1 MSIKTYR
8 GKSHSDAL
16 AKVKAELGARAVILH
31 TRTFRTGGWLGL
43 GRRTITEI
51 TATGDDRVRAMAAAR
66 LGQRPAR
73 PAAAEAN
80 VPTSAPASR
89 GASGRPMPARSTP
102 DAIVTPIVATPDSTQ
117 SSIKDVARLI
127 VAASAQSPIE
137 QEVAAIKRMVSQV
150 LRSQCGSAPAMSEP
164 LLKCYL
170 RLIEVEVA
178 REIAD
183 EIVGQVRDELE
194 PQELAD
200 PGVVHQAVLRRL
212 AGHIQVAADVAKVGR
227 APDGRPL
234 TIALVGPTGVGKTT
248 TIAKLAATYRLRQG
262 RRVGLITCDTFRIAA
277 VEQLRTYADI
287 IGLPLRVVMTPAEMR
302 SACAAL
308 AECEVILID
317 TAGRSPSDSKRLD
330 DLRAV
335 IAAAAPHQIHLV
347 LSSAVSEAALRVAA
361 ERFAPLGCDR
371 LILTKL
377 DEAVNFGV
385 LVNAARH
392 IDARLSFVT
401 TGQEVPDQIE
411 AGNADRLARL
421 VLAGER
427 AP

>member
-1 MSIKTYR
+1 MTIKTYR
-8 GKSHSDAL
+8 GKSLSDAL
-16 AKVKAELGARAVILH
+16 SKVKVELGAQAVILH

-43 GRRTITEI
+43 GRRSITEI
-51 TATGDDRVRAMAAAR
+51 TATSDERVRAMVAAR
-66 LGQRPAR
+66 SNRR
-73 PAAAEAN
+73 VAA
-80 VPTSAPASR
+80 PPKPQAP
-89 GASGRPMPARSTP
+89 P
-102 DAIVTPIVATPDSTQ
+102 DAACRRAPVAGSRTPQAATVLQASPRAAPPETAQ
-117 SSIKDVARLI
+117 SSIKEVARLI

-137 QEVAAIKRMVSQV
+137 QEVAAIKRMVSQM
-150 LRSQCGSAPAMSEP
+150 LRSQGGQMPSMPEP
-164 LLKCYL
+164 LLGCYL
-170 RLIEVEVA
+170 RLLEAEVA

-183 EIVGQVRDELE
+183 EIVGRVRDELE
-194 PQELAD
+194 PEELQD
-200 PGVVHQAVLRRL
+200 PGVVQQAVLRGL
-212 AGHIQVAADVAKVGR
+212 SGHIQVAADAAKVGR

-248 TIAKLAATYRLRQG
+248 TVAKLAATYRLRQG

-308 AECEVILID
+308 SECEVILID
-317 TAGRSPSDSKRLD
+317 TAGRAPTDSKRLG
-330 DLRAV
+330 DLRE
-335 IAAAAPHQIHLV
+335 IISAASPHQVHLV
-347 LSSAVSEAALRVAA
+347 LSSASSEAALRSAA
-361 ERFAPLGCDR
+361 QRFEALGCDR

-377 DEAVNFGV
+377 DEAMNFGV

-392 IDARLSFVT
+392 VKARLSFVT

-421 VLAGER
+421 VMAGER
-427 AP
+427 SP